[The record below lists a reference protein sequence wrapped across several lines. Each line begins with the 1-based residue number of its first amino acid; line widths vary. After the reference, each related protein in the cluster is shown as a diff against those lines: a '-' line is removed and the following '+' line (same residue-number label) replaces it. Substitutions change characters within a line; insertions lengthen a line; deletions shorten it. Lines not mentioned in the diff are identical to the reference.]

1 MRIVKACVA
10 SMLAIGLGLSTAG
23 TAVADVVPVDPGT
36 KVSAGKPI
44 SGTGQNLPTIGAQAT
59 WDIGPGPASLLNTY
73 YSSGAILR
81 DQRDIST
88 QARNWT
94 KKWVRET
101 CAGTKKSQVRSC
113 KVAAVFDIDD
123 TLLSSYPTLSS
134 NTPAFSFSQEAFD
147 DAATQCTAPA
157 IVPVKNLYLA
167 LQRMGMT
174 MVLLTGRSESL
185 RAATENCLRQ
195 AGITGWRTLIMRPL
209 GSSDS
214 AAIYKSEARA
224 SIEKSGLRIG
234 PSVGDQISDMSLGA
248 LEHGFLIPNPMY
260 LIP

>member
-1 MRIVKACVA
+1 MRIVKALVA
-10 SMLAIGLGLSTAG
+10 AVLSIGLGFSTAG
-23 TAVADVVPVDPGT
+23 SAMADVVSVDPGT

-44 SGTGQNLPTIGAQAT
+44 SGTGQNLPTIEAQAT
-59 WDIGPGPASLLNTY
+59 WDIGPGPASLINAY
-73 YSSGAILR
+73 YSSGASLR
-81 DQRDIST
+81 DQREIST
-88 QARNWT
+88 HARMWT
-94 KKWVRET
+94 KKWLRET
-101 CAGTKKSQVRSC
+101 CTGTKKAQVHSC

-123 TLLSSYPTLSS
+123 TLLSSYSTLSNNS
-134 NTPAFSFSQEAFD
+134 PAFSFSQEAFD
-147 DAATQCTAPA
+147 DAATQCTATVIA
-157 IVPVKNLYLA
+157 PVRNLYRT
-167 LQRMGMT
+167 LQRMGMN

-195 AGITGWRTLIMRPL
+195 AGITGWNTLIMRPV

-214 AAIYKSEARA
+214 AAIYKFEARA
-224 SIEKSGLRIG
+224 AIEKSGLRIG